1 MRAKKHASKEEISKW
16 KTKEKEILWKPAHE
30 ERSQK
35 ACESSS
41 ESEGD
46 KNHVES
52 AGATEPDNFKSLP
65 ASVRK
70 LKGQSSDSSEDY
82 SSKDE
87 IEAALEGFRVVH
99 ISVLAS
105 VLECLWCPF
114 CKQGHVLE
122 KMQKLKSV
130 WRRFGH

>member
-1 MRAKKHASKEEISKW
+1 MPPKKKFLSGKQKKRRFCGNQHTRKDRKKAS
-16 KTKEKEILWKPAHE
+16 
-30 ERSQK
+30 
-35 ACESSS
+35 ESSS

-52 AGATEPDNFKSLP
+52 AGAAEPDNFKSLP

-87 IEAALEGFRVVH
+87 FEATLEGFRVVD

-114 CKQGHVLE
+114 CKQGHVVLE